1 MLEFLLWV
9 ALLALVLVAL
19 NFGLQRLARP
29 DKGHE
34 RIAGCCGMALP
45 GELLRPD
52 PLPGTSDVTTSSD
65 RAENV
70 QVENSGDEYHEL

>member
-1 MLEFLLWV
+1 MLDFLLWV
-9 ALLALVLVAL
+9 APLAVLLVAL

-29 DKGHE
+29 DKGNE

-45 GELLRPD
+45 EELLRPAPEPD
-52 PLPGTSDVTTSSD
+52 TTGVTSSSD

-70 QVENSGDEYHEL
+70 QVENSGEDYHEL